1 MIVRNCCS
9 VYVKDLRLNF
19 LLAGTAIYSILTN
32 FSK

>member
-9 VYVKDLRLNF
+9 VYVKDFKLNF
-19 LLAGTAIYSILTN
+19 FLAGTAIYGILSN